1 MNPVINVG
9 RVEFDRSLIATS
21 KNTQRCISYYEMG
34 LTPYL
39 RKLICRNMCSANS
52 RIEHDFN
59 LLPSEMNIKNVFFIS
74 RIDNFQSPKKITSTQ
89 KCFLENLFR

>member
-9 RVEFDRSLIATS
+9 RVEFNPGVIATLNS
-21 KNTQRCISYYEMG
+21 QRCILYYKMG
-34 LTPYL
+34 STPYL

-59 LLPSEMNIKNVFFIS
+59 LLPSEMNIINVL
-74 RIDNFQSPKKITSTQ
+74 
-89 KCFLENLFR
+89 FL